1 MTSFSIQPMHVIL
14 AFGVLIMLFSFWT
27 THKNKSN
34 SFNAFDLIMHEGR
47 VDKIA
52 VSYML
57 VLILSSWIMVDLQ
70 VNAKMTEGYLGI
82 YVGAWIVPLV
92 SKVVVKG
99 SNDAKSN

>member
-1 MTSFSIQPMHVIL
+1 MKFEPMHIIL
-14 AFGVLIMLFSFWT
+14 ACGVIIMAFSFWA

-34 SFNAFDLIMHEGR
+34 EFNAFDLIMHEGR

-99 SNDAKSN
+99 SNDSKSN